1 MAHQWVRGE
10 RVVGSCVLVP
20 IVMLTPCLRPPCSGF
35 MCPSFLNSPSGTF
48 ARDTEAALALL
59 QRLLDLGFIA
69 SAGSDATTI
78 KDNKG
83 LFRWRLGVCVG
94 SGEAEALLTKY
105 SMTTACVF
113 CCCCFIQVPF
123 CWS

>member
-1 MAHQWVRGE
+1 
-10 RVVGSCVLVP
+10 
-20 IVMLTPCLRPPCSGF
+20 

-83 LFRWRLGVCVG
+83 LFRCRLGVCVG
-94 SGEAEALLTKY
+94 SGQVDALLAKY
-105 SMTTACVF
+105 SMTTASCVVF
-113 CCCCFIQVPF
+113 CWCCFIQVPF